1 MSMFKPIAIVGALT
15 ALLHSAAIAEQAP
28 LRIGLVYCF
37 SGPFALAGTEV
48 DAAINLFMKR
58 HGDSVAG
65 RKVEIVRRDTTGPA
79 PDVARRLAGELVTRE
94 KVDILTGIDFT
105 PNAVAIAAVST
116 EAKIPVFSMNGGS
129 SVFLPKAAYGARFS
143 FSVPQQAIP
152 LASWA
157 ANNGIKSIYSLVA
170 DYSPGL
176 DGEKSFQTEFKRAG
190 GKVVGSV
197 RVPLNNP
204 DFGSYL
210 QRIKEA
216 KPDAVFVF
224 LPSGGGDLPV
234 LFLKAFNEAGL
245 PAAGIKIIGTGETDE
260 VSIDA
265 LGDAALGMITASHY
279 SAAHDSELNKTFVR
293 DFEASTGGKL
303 RASFAA
309 VAAYDTMTAIY
320 KLAEAQGGQLDAAK
334 TIELVKGMKLD
345 SPRGTIEIDGSR
357 DIVQTI
363 YIRRVERRNGRLENI
378 EISSVPN
385 VPATE
390 AR

>member
-1 MSMFKPIAIVGALT
+1 MIKTLAITIISASV
-15 ALLHSAAIAEQAP
+15 LLHSAAVAQQAP

-37 SGPFALAGTEV
+37 SGPFAVAGAQV
-48 DAAINLFMKR
+48 DTAINLFMKR
-58 HGDSVAG
+58 HGDVVAG

-94 KVDILTGIDFT
+94 KVDVLTGIDFT

-116 EAKIPVFSMNGGS
+116 EAKIPVFSMNAGS
-129 SVFLPKAAYGARFS
+129 SVFLPKAPYGARFS
-143 FSVPQQAIP
+143 FSVPQLAVP
-152 LASWA
+152 LATWA
-157 ANNGIKSIYSLVA
+157 ASNGIKSVYSLVA

-176 DGEKSFQTEFKRAG
+176 DGEKAFQGEFKRAG
-190 GKVVGSV
+190 GQIVGSV

-210 QRIKEA
+210 QRIKQA

-245 PAAGIKIIGTGETDE
+245 AASGIQIIGTGETDE

-265 LGDAALGMITASHY
+265 LGDAALGMVTASHY
-279 SAAHDSELNKTFVR
+279 SAAHDSELNKAFVR
-293 DFEASTGGKL
+293 DFEASTGGKQ
-303 RASFAA
+303 RVSFAA
-309 VAAYDTMTAIY
+309 VAAYDTMAAIY
-320 KLAEAQGGQLDAAK
+320 KLAEAQGGRLDAEK
-334 TIELVKGMKLD
+334 TVELVKGFKLD
-345 SPRGTIEIDGSR
+345 SPRGPIEIDGSR

-363 YIRRVERRNGRLENI
+363 YIRRVERRDGRLENI
-378 EISSVPN
+378 EFSSIPN

-390 AR
+390 PR

>member
-1 MSMFKPIAIVGALT
+1 MIKISAL
-15 ALLHSAAIAEQAP
+15 AAVLASVLLHSAAVAQQPP
-28 LRIGLVYCF
+28 LRIGLVYSF
-37 SGPFALAGTEV
+37 SGPFALAGAQV

-58 HGDSVAG
+58 HGDVVAG
-65 RKVEIVRRDTTGPA
+65 RKVEIIRRDTTGPA

-116 EAKIPVFSMNGGS
+116 EAKIPVFSMNAGS
-129 SVFLPKAAYGARFS
+129 SVFLPKAPYGARFS
-143 FSVPQQAIP
+143 FSVPQQAVP

-157 ANNGIKSIYSLVA
+157 AGNGIKSVYSLVA

-176 DGEKSFQTEFKRAG
+176 DGEKAFQGEFKRAG
-190 GKVVGSV
+190 GQIVGSV

-216 KPDAVFVF
+216 RPDAVFVF

-245 PAAGIKIIGTGETDE
+245 AASGIKIIGTGETDE

-265 LGDAALGMITASHY
+265 LGDAALGMVTASHY
-279 SAAHDSELNKTFVR
+279 SAAHDSELNKAFVR
-293 DFEASTGGKL
+293 DFEASTGGKQ
-303 RASFAA
+303 RVSFAA
-309 VAAYDTMTAIY
+309 VAAYDTMAAIY
-320 KLAEAQGGQLDAAK
+320 KLVEAQNGRLDAEK
-334 TIELVKGMKLD
+334 TVQLLKGFKLD
-345 SPRGTIEIDGSR
+345 SPRGPIEIDASK

-378 EISSVPN
+378 EFSSIPN

-390 AR
+390 PR

>member
-1 MSMFKPIAIVGALT
+1 MIKRFAITIAAASM
-15 ALLHSAAIAEQAP
+15 LLHSAAVAQQPP
-28 LRIGLVYCF
+28 LRIGLVYSF
-37 SGPFALAGTEV
+37 SGPFALAGAQV

-58 HGDSVAG
+58 YGDVVAG

-116 EAKIPVFSMNGGS
+116 EAKIPVFSMNAGS
-129 SVFLPKAAYGARFS
+129 SVFLPKAPYGARFS
-143 FSVPQQAIP
+143 FSVPQQAVP

-157 ANNGIKSIYSLVA
+157 AGNGIKSVYSLVA

-176 DGEKSFQTEFKRAG
+176 DGEKAFQGEFKRAG
-190 GKVVGSV
+190 GQIVGSV

-216 KPDAVFVF
+216 RPDAVFVF

-245 PAAGIKIIGTGETDE
+245 AASGIKIIGTGETDE

-265 LGDAALGMITASHY
+265 LGDAALGMVTASHY
-279 SAAHDSELNKTFVR
+279 SAAHDSELNKAFVR
-293 DFEASTGGKL
+293 DFEALTGGKQ
-303 RASFAA
+303 RVSFAA
-309 VAAYDTMTAIY
+309 VAAYDTMVAIY
-320 KLAEAQGGQLDAAK
+320 KLVEAQDGRLDAEK
-334 TIELVKGMKLD
+334 TVQLLKGLKLD
-345 SPRGTIEIDGSR
+345 SPRGPIEIDASR

-378 EISSVPN
+378 EFSSIPN

-390 AR
+390 PR

>member
-1 MSMFKPIAIVGALT
+1 MIKSFAIAIVA
-15 ALLHSAAIAEQAP
+15 ASMLLHSAAVAEQPP

-37 SGPFALAGTEV
+37 SGPFALAGAQV
-48 DAAINLFMKR
+48 DAAINLFLKR
-58 HGDSVAG
+58 HGDVVAG

-116 EAKIPVFSMNGGS
+116 EAKIPVFSMNAGS
-129 SVFLPKAAYGARFS
+129 SVFLPKAPYGARFS
-143 FSVPQQAIP
+143 FSVPQLAVP
-152 LASWA
+152 LATWA
-157 ANNGIKSIYSLVA
+157 ASNGIKSVYSLVA

-176 DGEKSFQTEFKRAG
+176 DGEKAFQGEFKRAG
-190 GKVVGSV
+190 GQIVGSV

-245 PAAGIKIIGTGETDE
+245 AASGIKIIGTGETDE
-260 VSIDA
+260 LSIDA
-265 LGDAALGMITASHY
+265 LGDAALGMVTASHY
-279 SAAHDSELNKTFVR
+279 SAAHDSELNKAFVR
-293 DFEASTGGKL
+293 DFETSTGGKQ
-303 RASFAA
+303 RVSFAA
-309 VAAYDTMTAIY
+309 VAAYDTMAAIY
-320 KLAEAQGGQLDAAK
+320 KLAEAQNGRLDAEK
-334 TIELVKGMKLD
+334 TAELVKGLKLD
-345 SPRGTIEIDGSR
+345 SPRGPIAIDASR

-378 EISSVPN
+378 EFSSIAD

-390 AR
+390 PR

>member
-1 MSMFKPIAIVGALT
+1 MIKRLAITIISASV
-15 ALLHSAAIAEQAP
+15 LLHSAAVAEQAP

-37 SGPFALAGTEV
+37 SGPFAVAGAQV

-58 HGDSVAG
+58 HGDVVAG

-105 PNAVAIAAVST
+105 PNAVAIAAIST
-116 EAKIPVFSMNGGS
+116 EAKIPVFSMNAGS
-129 SVFLPKAAYGARFS
+129 SVFLPKAPYGARFS
-143 FSVPQQAIP
+143 FSVPQLAMP

-157 ANNGIKSIYSLVA
+157 AGNGIKSVYSLVA

-176 DGEKSFQTEFKRAG
+176 DGEKAFQSEFKRASG
-190 GKVVGSV
+190 QIVGSV

-245 PAAGIKIIGTGETDE
+245 AASGIKIIGTGETDE

-265 LGDAALGMITASHY
+265 LGDAALGMVTASHY
-279 SAAHDSELNKTFVR
+279 SAAHDSELNKAFVR
-293 DFEASTGGKL
+293 DFEASTGG
-303 RASFAA
+303 RQRVSFAA
-309 VAAYDTMTAIY
+309 VAAYDAMAAIY
-320 KLAEAQGGQLDAAK
+320 KLAEAQGGRLDAEK
-334 TIELVKGMKLD
+334 TAELVKGFKLD
-345 SPRGTIEIDGSR
+345 SPRGPIEIDGSR

-378 EISSVPN
+378 EFSSIPN

-390 AR
+390 PR

>member
-1 MSMFKPIAIVGALT
+1 MIKSLAITIISASV
-15 ALLHSAAIAEQAP
+15 LLHSAAIAQQAP

-37 SGPFALAGTEV
+37 SGPFAVAGAQV

-58 HGDSVAG
+58 HGDVVAG
-65 RKVEIVRRDTTGPA
+65 RKVKIVRRDTTGPA

-116 EAKIPVFSMNGGS
+116 EAKIPVFSMNAGA
-129 SVFLPKAAYGARFS
+129 SVFLPKAPYGARFS
-143 FSVPQQAIP
+143 FSVPQLAAP
-152 LASWA
+152 LATWA
-157 ANNGIKSIYSLVA
+157 AGNGIKSVYSLVA

-176 DGEKSFQTEFKRAG
+176 DAEKAFQGEFKRAG
-190 GKVVGSV
+190 GEIVGSV

-245 PAAGIKIIGTGETDE
+245 AASGIKIIGTGETDE

-265 LGDAALGMITASHY
+265 LGDAALGMVTASHY
-279 SAAHDSELNKTFVR
+279 SAAHDSELNKAFVR
-293 DFEASTGGKL
+293 DFEALTGGKQ
-303 RASFAA
+303 RVSFAA
-309 VAAYDTMTAIY
+309 VAAYDTMAAIY
-320 KLAEAQGGQLDAAK
+320 KLVEAQNGRLDAEK
-334 TIELVKGMKLD
+334 TVQLLKGLKLD
-345 SPRGTIEIDGSR
+345 SPRGLIEIDASR

-378 EISSVPN
+378 EFSSIPN

-390 AR
+390 PR

>member
-1 MSMFKPIAIVGALT
+1 MIKSSALAAILASL
-15 ALLHSAAIAEQAP
+15 LLHSAAVAEQAP

-37 SGPFALAGTEV
+37 SGPFAVAGAQV
-48 DAAINLFMKR
+48 DAAITLFMKR
-58 HGDSVAG
+58 HGDVVAG

-94 KVDILTGIDFT
+94 KVDILTGVDFT
-105 PNAVAIAAVST
+105 PNAVALAAVST
-116 EAKIPVFSMNGGS
+116 EAKIPVFSMNAGS
-129 SVFLPKAAYGARFS
+129 SVFLPKAPYGARFS
-143 FSVPQQAIP
+143 FSVPQLAMP

-157 ANNGIKSIYSLVA
+157 ASNGIKTVYSLVA

-176 DGEKSFQTEFKRAG
+176 DGEKAFQGEFKRAG
-190 GKVVGSV
+190 GLIVGSV

-210 QRIKEA
+210 QRIREA

-245 PAAGIKIIGTGETDE
+245 AASGIKIIGTGETDE

-265 LGDAALGMITASHY
+265 LGDAALGMVTASHY

-293 DFEASTGGKL
+293 DFEASTGGKQ
-303 RASFAA
+303 RVSFAA
-309 VAAYDTMTAIY
+309 VAAYDTMAAIY
-320 KLAEAQGGQLDAAK
+320 KLAEAQGGRLDAEK
-334 TIELVKGMKLD
+334 TAELVKGFKLD
-345 SPRGTIEIDGSR
+345 SPRGPIEIDGSR

-378 EISSVPN
+378 EFSSIPN

-390 AR
+390 PR

>member
-1 MSMFKPIAIVGALT
+1 MIKSSALAAILASL
-15 ALLHSAAIAEQAP
+15 LLHSAAVAQQAP

-37 SGPFALAGTEV
+37 SGPFAVAGAQV

-58 HGDSVAG
+58 HGDVVAG

-116 EAKIPVFSMNGGS
+116 EAKIPVFSMNAGS
-129 SVFLPKAAYGARFS
+129 SVFLPKAPYGARFS
-143 FSVPQQAIP
+143 FSVPQLAVP

-157 ANNGIKSIYSLVA
+157 ASNGIKSVYSLVA

-176 DGEKSFQTEFKRAG
+176 DGEKAFQGEFKRAG
-190 GKVVGSV
+190 GQIVGSV

-216 KPDAVFVF
+216 KPAAVFVF

-245 PAAGIKIIGTGETDE
+245 AASGIKIIGTGETDE
-260 VSIDA
+260 LSIDA
-265 LGDAALGMITASHY
+265 LGEAALGMVTASHY
-279 SAAHDSELNKTFVR
+279 SAAHDSELNKAFVR
-293 DFEASTGGKL
+293 DFEASTGGKQ
-303 RASFAA
+303 RVSFAA
-309 VAAYDTMTAIY
+309 VAAYDTMAAIY
-320 KLAEAQGGQLDAAK
+320 KLAEAQGGRLDAEK
-334 TIELVKGMKLD
+334 TAELVKGFKLD
-345 SPRGTIEIDGSR
+345 SPRGPIEIDGSR

-378 EISSVPN
+378 EFSSIPN

-390 AR
+390 PR

>member
-1 MSMFKPIAIVGALT
+1 MIKSSAL
-15 ALLHSAAIAEQAP
+15 AAVLASVLLHSAAVAQQAP
-28 LRIGLVYCF
+28 LRIGLIYCF
-37 SGPFALAGTEV
+37 SGPFAVAGAQV

-58 HGDSVAG
+58 HGDVVAG

-105 PNAVAIAAVST
+105 PNAVALAAVST
-116 EAKIPVFSMNGGS
+116 EAKIPVFSMNAGS
-129 SVFLPKAAYGARFS
+129 SVFLPKAPYGARFS
-143 FSVPQQAIP
+143 FSVPQLAVP

-157 ANNGIKSIYSLVA
+157 ASNGIKSVYSLVA
-170 DYSPGL
+170 DYTPGL
-176 DGEKSFQTEFKRAG
+176 DGEKAFQGEFKRAG
-190 GKVVGSV
+190 GQIVGSV

-245 PAAGIKIIGTGETDE
+245 AASGIKIIGTGETDE

-265 LGDAALGMITASHY
+265 LGDAALGVVTASHY
-279 SAAHDSELNKTFVR
+279 SAAHDSELNKAFVR
-293 DFEASTGGKL
+293 DFEASTGGKQ
-303 RASFAA
+303 RVSFAA
-309 VAAYDTMTAIY
+309 VAAYDTMAAIY
-320 KLAEAQGGQLDAAK
+320 KLAEAQGGRLDAEK
-334 TIELVKGMKLD
+334 TVELVKGFKLD
-345 SPRGTIEIDGSR
+345 SPRGPIEIDGSR

-378 EISSVPN
+378 EFSSIPN

-390 AR
+390 PR

>member
-1 MSMFKPIAIVGALT
+1 MIKSLAITIVSASL
-15 ALLHSAAIAEQAP
+15 LLHSAAAAEQAP

-37 SGPFALAGTEV
+37 SGPFALAGAQV

-58 HGDSVAG
+58 YGDSVAG

-94 KVDILTGIDFT
+94 KVDILTGVDFT
-105 PNAVAIAAVST
+105 PNAVALAAVST
-116 EAKIPVFSMNGGS
+116 EAKIPVFSMNAGA
-129 SVFLPKAAYGARFS
+129 SVFLPKAPYGARFS
-143 FSVPQQAIP
+143 FSVPQLAVP

-157 ANNGIKSIYSLVA
+157 ASSGIKSVYSLVA

-176 DGEKSFQTEFKRAG
+176 DGEKAFQGEFKRG
-190 GKVVGSV
+190 GGQIVGSV

-204 DFGSYL
+204 DFASYL

-245 PAAGIKIIGTGETDE
+245 AASGIKIIGTGETDE
-260 VSIDA
+260 LSIDA
-265 LGDAALGMITASHY
+265 LGDAALGMVTASHY
-279 SAAHDSELNKTFVR
+279 SAAHDSELNKAFVR
-293 DFEASTGGKL
+293 DFEAATGGKQ
-303 RASFAA
+303 RVSFAA
-309 VAAYDTMTAIY
+309 VAAYDTMAAIY
-320 KLAEAQGGQLDAAK
+320 KLAEAQGGRLDAEK
-334 TIELVKGMKLD
+334 TAELVKGFKLD
-345 SPRGTIEIDGSR
+345 SPRGPIEIDGSR

-378 EISSVPN
+378 EFSSIPN

-390 AR
+390 PR

>member
-1 MSMFKPIAIVGALT
+1 MIKSSAL
-15 ALLHSAAIAEQAP
+15 AAVLASVLLHSAAVAQQAP
-28 LRIGLVYCF
+28 LRIGLIYCF
-37 SGPFALAGTEV
+37 SGPFAVAGAQV

-58 HGDSVAG
+58 HGDVVAG

-105 PNAVAIAAVST
+105 PNAVALAAVST
-116 EAKIPVFSMNGGS
+116 EAKIPVFSMNAGS
-129 SVFLPKAAYGARFS
+129 SVFLPKAPYGARFS
-143 FSVPQQAIP
+143 FSVPQLAVP

-157 ANNGIKSIYSLVA
+157 ASNGIKSVYSLVA

-176 DGEKSFQTEFKRAG
+176 DGEKAFQGEFKRAG
-190 GKVVGSV
+190 GQIVGSV

-245 PAAGIKIIGTGETDE
+245 AASGIKIIGTGETDE

-265 LGDAALGMITASHY
+265 LGDAALGVVTASHY
-279 SAAHDSELNKTFVR
+279 SAAHDSELNKAFVR
-293 DFEASTGGKL
+293 DFEASTGGKQ
-303 RASFAA
+303 RVSFAA
-309 VAAYDTMTAIY
+309 VAAYDTMAAIY
-320 KLAEAQGGQLDAAK
+320 KLAEAQGGRLDAEK
-334 TIELVKGMKLD
+334 TVELVKGFKLD
-345 SPRGTIEIDGSR
+345 SPRGPIEIDGSR

-378 EISSVPN
+378 EFSSIPN

-390 AR
+390 PR

>member
-1 MSMFKPIAIVGALT
+1 MFKPIAILGIAASV
-15 ALLHSAAIAEQAP
+15 LLPAAAFAEQAP

-37 SGPFALAGTEV
+37 SGPFAQAGAQV

-94 KVDILTGIDFT
+94 KVDILTGVDFT
-105 PNAVAIAAVST
+105 PNAVALAAVST
-116 EAKIPVFSMNGGS
+116 EAKIPVFSMNAGS
-129 SVFLPKAAYGARFS
+129 SVFLPKAPYGARFS

-152 LASWA
+152 LATWA
-157 ANNGIKSIYSLVA
+157 AGNGIKTVYSLVA
-170 DYSPGL
+170 DYSPGV
-176 DGEKSFQTEFKRAG
+176 DGEKAFQTEFKRAG
-190 GKVVGSV
+190 GQIVGTV

-224 LPSGGGDLPV
+224 LPSGGGDLPI
-234 LFLKAFNEAGL
+234 LFLKAFAEAGL

-279 SAAHDSELNKTFVR
+279 SAAHDSELNKAFVH
-293 DFEASTGGKL
+293 DFEASAGGKM
-303 RASFAA
+303 RVSFAA
-309 VAAYDTMTAIY
+309 VAAYDTMAAIY
-320 KLAEAQGGQLDAAK
+320 QLAAAQGGQLDAAK

-345 SPRGTIEIDGSR
+345 SPRGAIEIDGSR

-363 YIRRVERRNGRLENI
+363 YIRRVERRGGRLENI
-378 EISSVPN
+378 EIASIPN

>member
-1 MSMFKPIAIVGALT
+1 MIKISAL
-15 ALLHSAAIAEQAP
+15 AAVLASVLLHSAAVAQQPP
-28 LRIGLVYCF
+28 LRIGLVYSF
-37 SGPFALAGTEV
+37 SGPFALAGAQV

-58 HGDSVAG
+58 HGDVVAG
-65 RKVEIVRRDTTGPA
+65 RKVEIIRRDTTGPA

-116 EAKIPVFSMNGGS
+116 EAKIPVFSMNAGS
-129 SVFLPKAAYGARFS
+129 SVFLPKAPYGARFS
-143 FSVPQQAIP
+143 FSVPQQAVP

-157 ANNGIKSIYSLVA
+157 AGNGIKSVYSLVA

-176 DGEKSFQTEFKRAG
+176 DGEKAFQGEFKRAG
-190 GKVVGSV
+190 GQIVGSV

-216 KPDAVFVF
+216 RPDAVFVF

-245 PAAGIKIIGTGETDE
+245 AASGIKIIGTGETDE

-265 LGDAALGMITASHY
+265 LGDAALGMVTASHY
-279 SAAHDSELNKTFVR
+279 SAAHDSELNKAFVR
-293 DFEASTGGKL
+293 DFEASTGGKQ
-303 RASFAA
+303 RVSFAA
-309 VAAYDTMTAIY
+309 VAAYDTMAAIY
-320 KLAEAQGGQLDAAK
+320 KLVEAQNGRLDPEKTVQL
-334 TIELVKGMKLD
+334 LKGFKLD
-345 SPRGTIEIDGSR
+345 SPRGPIEIDASK

-378 EISSVPN
+378 EFSSIPN

-390 AR
+390 PR

>member
-1 MSMFKPIAIVGALT
+1 MIKISAL
-15 ALLHSAAIAEQAP
+15 AAVLASVLLHSAAVAQQPP
-28 LRIGLVYCF
+28 LRIGLVYSF
-37 SGPFALAGTEV
+37 SGPFALAGAQV

-58 HGDSVAG
+58 HGDVVAG
-65 RKVEIVRRDTTGPA
+65 RKVEIIRRDTTGPA

-116 EAKIPVFSMNGGS
+116 EAKIPVFSMNAGS
-129 SVFLPKAAYGARFS
+129 SVFLPKAPYGARFS
-143 FSVPQQAIP
+143 FSVPQQAVP

-157 ANNGIKSIYSLVA
+157 AGNGIKSVYSLVA

-176 DGEKSFQTEFKRAG
+176 DGEKAFQGEFKRAG
-190 GKVVGSV
+190 GQIVGSV

-216 KPDAVFVF
+216 RPDAVFVF

-245 PAAGIKIIGTGETDE
+245 AASGIKIIGTGETDE

-265 LGDAALGMITASHY
+265 LGDAALGMVTASHY
-279 SAAHDSELNKTFVR
+279 SAAHDSELNKAFVR
-293 DFEASTGGKL
+293 DFEASTGGKQ
-303 RASFAA
+303 RVSFAA
-309 VAAYDTMTAIY
+309 VAAYDTMAAIY
-320 KLAEAQGGQLDAAK
+320 KLVEAQNGRLDPEKTVQL
-334 TIELVKGMKLD
+334 LKGFKLD
-345 SPRGTIEIDGSR
+345 SPRGPIEIDASKH
-357 DIVQTI
+357 IVQTI

-378 EISSVPN
+378 EFSSIPN

-390 AR
+390 PR

>member
-1 MSMFKPIAIVGALT
+1 MIKRFAITVVA
-15 ALLHSAAIAEQAP
+15 ASVLLHSAAVAQQAP
-28 LRIGLVYCF
+28 LRIGLIYCF
-37 SGPFALAGTEV
+37 SGPFALAGAQV

-58 HGDSVAG
+58 HGDVVAG

-116 EAKIPVFSMNGGS
+116 EAKIPVFSMNAGS
-129 SVFLPKAAYGARFS
+129 SVFLPKAPYGARFS
-143 FSVPQQAIP
+143 FSVPQLAVP

-157 ANNGIKSIYSLVA
+157 AGNGIKSVYSLVA

-176 DGEKSFQTEFKRAG
+176 DGEKAFQGEFKRAG
-190 GKVVGSV
+190 GQIVGSV

-216 KPDAVFVF
+216 KPDAVFV
-224 LPSGGGDLPV
+224 
-234 LFLKAFNEAGL
+234 
-245 PAAGIKIIGTGETDE
+245 
-260 VSIDA
+260 SIDA
-265 LGDAALGMITASHY
+265 LGDAALGMVTASHY
-279 SAAHDSELNKTFVR
+279 SAAHDSELNKAFVR
-293 DFEASTGGKL
+293 DFEALAGGKQ
-303 RASFAA
+303 RVSFAA
-309 VAAYDTMTAIY
+309 VAAYDTMAAIY
-320 KLAEAQGGQLDAAK
+320 KLAEAQGGRLDAEK
-334 TIELVKGMKLD
+334 TAELVKGLKLD
-345 SPRGTIEIDGSR
+345 SPRGPIAIDASR

-378 EISSVPN
+378 EFSSIPN

-390 AR
+390 PR

>member
-1 MSMFKPIAIVGALT
+1 MIKSSALAAILASL
-15 ALLHSAAIAEQAP
+15 LLHSAAVAQQAP

-37 SGPFALAGTEV
+37 SGPFAVAGAQV

-58 HGDSVAG
+58 HGDVVAG

-116 EAKIPVFSMNGGS
+116 EAKIPVFSMNAGS
-129 SVFLPKAAYGARFS
+129 SVFLPKAPYGARFS
-143 FSVPQQAIP
+143 FSVPQLAVP

-157 ANNGIKSIYSLVA
+157 ASNGIKSVYSLVA

-176 DGEKSFQTEFKRAG
+176 DGEKAFQGEFKRAG
-190 GKVVGSV
+190 GQIVGSV

-245 PAAGIKIIGTGETDE
+245 AASGIKIIGTGETDE
-260 VSIDA
+260 LSIDA
-265 LGDAALGMITASHY
+265 LGEAALGMVTASHY
-279 SAAHDSELNKTFVR
+279 SAAHDSELNKAFVR
-293 DFEASTGGKL
+293 DFEAPTSGKQ
-303 RASFAA
+303 RVSFAA
-309 VAAYDTMTAIY
+309 VAAYDTMAAIY
-320 KLAEAQGGQLDAAK
+320 KLAEAQGGRLDAEK
-334 TIELVKGMKLD
+334 TAELVKGFKLD
-345 SPRGTIEIDGSR
+345 SPRGPIEIDGSR

-378 EISSVPN
+378 EFSSIPN

-390 AR
+390 PR

>member
-1 MSMFKPIAIVGALT
+1 MIKRFAMTIAAASM
-15 ALLHSAAIAEQAP
+15 LLHSAAAAQQPP
-28 LRIGLVYCF
+28 LRIGLVYSF
-37 SGPFALAGTEV
+37 SGPFALAGAQV

-58 HGDSVAG
+58 HGDVVAG

-116 EAKIPVFSMNGGS
+116 EAKIPVFSMNAGS
-129 SVFLPKAAYGARFS
+129 SVFLPKAPYGARFS
-143 FSVPQQAIP
+143 FSVPQQAVP

-157 ANNGIKSIYSLVA
+157 ACNGIKSVYSLVA

-176 DGEKSFQTEFKRAG
+176 DGEKAFQGEFKRAG
-190 GKVVGSV
+190 GQIVGSV

-216 KPDAVFVF
+216 RPDAVFVF

-245 PAAGIKIIGTGETDE
+245 AASGIKIIGTGETDE

-265 LGDAALGMITASHY
+265 LGDAALGMVTASHY
-279 SAAHDSELNKTFVR
+279 SAAHDSELNKAFVR
-293 DFEASTGGKL
+293 DFEALTGGKQ
-303 RASFAA
+303 RVSFAA
-309 VAAYDTMTAIY
+309 VAAYDTMAAIY
-320 KLAEAQGGQLDAAK
+320 KLVEAQGGRLDAEK
-334 TIELVKGMKLD
+334 TAELVKGLKLD
-345 SPRGTIEIDGSR
+345 SPRGPIEIDGSR

-378 EISSVPN
+378 EFSSVPN

-390 AR
+390 PR

>member
-1 MSMFKPIAIVGALT
+1 MIKSSAL
-15 ALLHSAAIAEQAP
+15 AAVLASVLLHSAAVAEQAP

-37 SGPFALAGTEV
+37 SGPFALAGAQV

-58 HGDSVAG
+58 HGDVVAG

-94 KVDILTGIDFT
+94 KVDVLTGIDFT

-116 EAKIPVFSMNGGS
+116 EAKIPVFSMNAGS
-129 SVFLPKAAYGARFS
+129 SVFLPKAPYGARFS
-143 FSVPQQAIP
+143 FSVPQQAVP

-157 ANNGIKSIYSLVA
+157 ASNGIKSVYSLVA

-176 DGEKSFQTEFKRAG
+176 DGEKAFQGEFKRAG
-190 GKVVGSV
+190 GQIVGSV
-197 RVPLNNP
+197 RIPLNNP

-245 PAAGIKIIGTGETDE
+245 AASGIKIIGTGETDE

-265 LGDAALGMITASHY
+265 LGDAALGMVTASHY
-279 SAAHDSELNKTFVR
+279 SAAHDSELNKAFVR
-293 DFEASTGGKL
+293 DFEASTGGKQ
-303 RASFAA
+303 RVSFAA
-309 VAAYDTMTAIY
+309 VAAYDTMAAIY
-320 KLAEAQGGQLDAAK
+320 KLAEAQGGRLDAEK
-334 TIELVKGMKLD
+334 TVELVKGFKLD
-345 SPRGTIEIDGSR
+345 SPRGPIEIDGSR

-363 YIRRVERRNGRLENI
+363 YIRRVERRDGRLENI
-378 EISSVPN
+378 EFSSIPN

-390 AR
+390 PR

>member
-1 MSMFKPIAIVGALT
+1 MIKRLAITIISASV
-15 ALLHSAAIAEQAP
+15 LLHSAAVAEQAP

-37 SGPFALAGTEV
+37 SGPFAVAGAQV

-58 HGDSVAG
+58 HGDVVAG

-105 PNAVAIAAVST
+105 PNAVAIAAIST
-116 EAKIPVFSMNGGS
+116 EAKIPVFSMNAGS
-129 SVFLPKAAYGARFS
+129 SVFLPKAPYGARFS
-143 FSVPQQAIP
+143 FSVPQLAMP

-157 ANNGIKSIYSLVA
+157 AGNGIKSVYTLVA

-176 DGEKSFQTEFKRAG
+176 DGEKAFQGEFKRAG
-190 GKVVGSV
+190 GQIVGSV

-234 LFLKAFNEAGL
+234 LFLKAFNAAGL
-245 PAAGIKIIGTGETDE
+245 AASGIKIIGTGETDE

-265 LGDAALGMITASHY
+265 LGDAALGMVTASHY
-279 SAAHDSELNKTFVR
+279 SAAHDSELNKAFVR
-293 DFEASTGGKL
+293 DFEASTGG
-303 RASFAA
+303 RQRVSFAA
-309 VAAYDTMTAIY
+309 VAAYDAMAAIY
-320 KLAEAQGGQLDAAK
+320 KLAEAQGGRLDAEK
-334 TIELVKGMKLD
+334 TAELVKGFKLD
-345 SPRGTIEIDGSR
+345 SPRGPIEIDGSR

-378 EISSVPN
+378 EFSSIPN

-390 AR
+390 PR

>member
-1 MSMFKPIAIVGALT
+1 MIKSLAITVVSASL
-15 ALLHSAAIAEQAP
+15 LLHSAAVAEQAP

-37 SGPFALAGTEV
+37 SGPFALAGAQV
-48 DAAINLFMKR
+48 DAAINLFIKR

-94 KVDILTGIDFT
+94 KVDILTGVDFT
-105 PNAVAIAAVST
+105 PNAVALAAVST
-116 EAKIPVFSMNGGS
+116 EAKIPVFSMNAGAG
-129 SVFLPKAAYGARFS
+129 VFLPKTPYGARFS
-143 FSVPQQAIP
+143 FSVPQLAVP

-157 ANNGIKSIYSLVA
+157 ASNGIKSVYSLVA

-176 DGEKSFQTEFKRAG
+176 DGERAFQGEFKRAG
-190 GKVVGSV
+190 GQIVGSV

-245 PAAGIKIIGTGETDE
+245 AASGIKIIGTGETDE

-265 LGDAALGMITASHY
+265 LGDAALGMVTASHY
-279 SAAHDSELNKTFVR
+279 SAAHDSELNKAFVR
-293 DFEASTGGKL
+293 DFEASTGGKQ
-303 RASFAA
+303 RVSFAA
-309 VAAYDTMTAIY
+309 VAAYDTMAAIY
-320 KLAEAQGGQLDAAK
+320 KLAEAQGGRLDAEK
-334 TIELVKGMKLD
+334 TAELVKGFKLD
-345 SPRGTIEIDGSR
+345 SPRGPIEIDGSR

-378 EISSVPN
+378 EFSSIPN

-390 AR
+390 PR

>member
-1 MSMFKPIAIVGALT
+1 MIKSFAMTIVA
-15 ALLHSAAIAEQAP
+15 ASVLLHSAAVAQQAP

-37 SGPFALAGTEV
+37 SGPFALAGAQV

-58 HGDSVAG
+58 HGDVVAG

-116 EAKIPVFSMNGGS
+116 EAKIPVFSMNAGS
-129 SVFLPKAAYGARFS
+129 SVFLPKAPYGARFS
-143 FSVPQQAIP
+143 FSVPQLAVP

-157 ANNGIKSIYSLVA
+157 ASNGIKSVYSLVA

-176 DGEKSFQTEFKRAG
+176 DGEKAFQGEFKRAG
-190 GKVVGSV
+190 GQIVGSV

-245 PAAGIKIIGTGETDE
+245 AASGIKIIGTGETDE

-265 LGDAALGMITASHY
+265 LGDAALGMVTASHY
-279 SAAHDSELNKTFVR
+279 SAAHDSELNKAFVR

-303 RASFAA
+303 RVSFAA
-309 VAAYDTMTAIY
+309 VAAYDTMAAIY
-320 KLAEAQGGQLDAAK
+320 KLAEAQNGRLDAEK
-334 TIELVKGMKLD
+334 TTELVKGFKLD
-345 SPRGTIEIDGSR
+345 SPRGPIEIDGSR

-378 EISSVPN
+378 EFSSVPD

-390 AR
+390 PR

>member
-1 MSMFKPIAIVGALT
+1 MIKRFAITVVA
-15 ALLHSAAIAEQAP
+15 ASVLLHSAAVAQQAP

-37 SGPFALAGTEV
+37 SGPFALAGAQV

-58 HGDSVAG
+58 HGDVVAG

-94 KVDILTGIDFT
+94 KVDVLTGIDFT

-116 EAKIPVFSMNGGS
+116 EAKIPVFSMNAGS
-129 SVFLPKAAYGARFS
+129 SVFLPKAPYGARFS
-143 FSVPQQAIP
+143 FSVPQLAVP
-152 LASWA
+152 LATWA
-157 ANNGIKSIYSLVA
+157 ASNGIKSVYSLVA

-176 DGEKSFQTEFKRAG
+176 DGEKAFQGEFKHAG
-190 GKVVGSV
+190 GQIVGSV

-245 PAAGIKIIGTGETDE
+245 AASGIKIIGTGETDE

-265 LGDAALGMITASHY
+265 LGDAALGMVTASHY
-279 SAAHDSELNKTFVR
+279 SAAHDSELNKAFVR
-293 DFEASTGGKL
+293 DFEASTGGKQ
-303 RASFAA
+303 RVSFAA
-309 VAAYDTMTAIY
+309 VAAYDTMAAIY
-320 KLAEAQGGQLDAAK
+320 KLAEAQGGRLDAEK
-334 TIELVKGMKLD
+334 TAELVKGFKLD
-345 SPRGTIEIDGSR
+345 SPRGPIEIDGSR

-378 EISSVPN
+378 EFSSIPS

-390 AR
+390 PR

>member
-1 MSMFKPIAIVGALT
+1 MIKSSALAAILASL
-15 ALLHSAAIAEQAP
+15 LLHSAAVAQQAP

-37 SGPFALAGTEV
+37 SGPFAVAGAQV

-58 HGDSVAG
+58 HGDVVAG

-116 EAKIPVFSMNGGS
+116 EAKIPVFSMNAGS
-129 SVFLPKAAYGARFS
+129 SVFLPKAPYGARFS
-143 FSVPQQAIP
+143 FSVPQLAVP

-157 ANNGIKSIYSLVA
+157 ASNGIKSVYSLVA

-176 DGEKSFQTEFKRAG
+176 DGEKAFQGEFKRAG
-190 GKVVGSV
+190 GQIVGSV

-245 PAAGIKIIGTGETDE
+245 AASGIKIIGTGETDE
-260 VSIDA
+260 LSIDA
-265 LGDAALGMITASHY
+265 LGEAALGMVTASHY
-279 SAAHDSELNKTFVR
+279 SAAHDSELNKAFVR
-293 DFEASTGGKL
+293 DFEASTGGKQ
-303 RASFAA
+303 RVSFAA
-309 VAAYDTMTAIY
+309 VAAYDTMAAIY
-320 KLAEAQGGQLDAAK
+320 KLAEAQGGRLDAEK
-334 TIELVKGMKLD
+334 TAELVKGFKLD
-345 SPRGTIEIDGSR
+345 SPRGPIEIDGSR

-378 EISSVPN
+378 EFSSIPN

-390 AR
+390 PR

>member
-1 MSMFKPIAIVGALT
+1 MIKSSALV
-15 ALLHSAAIAEQAP
+15 AVLASVLLHSAAAAEQAP

-37 SGPFALAGTEV
+37 SGPFALAGAQV

-58 HGDSVAG
+58 HGNVVAG

-116 EAKIPVFSMNGGS
+116 EARIPVFSMNAGS
-129 SVFLPKAAYGARFS
+129 SVFLPKAPYGARFS
-143 FSVPQQAIP
+143 FSVPQLAVP
-152 LASWA
+152 LATWA
-157 ANNGIKSIYSLVA
+157 ASNGIKSVYSLVA

-176 DGEKSFQTEFKRAG
+176 DGEKAFQGEFKRAG
-190 GKVVGSV
+190 GQIVGSV

-234 LFLKAFNEAGL
+234 LCLKAFNEAGL
-245 PAAGIKIIGTGETDE
+245 AASGIKIIGTGETDE

-265 LGDAALGMITASHY
+265 LGDAALGMVTASHY
-279 SAAHDSELNKTFVR
+279 SAAHDSELNKAFVR
-293 DFEASTGGKL
+293 DFEASTGGKQ
-303 RASFAA
+303 RVSFAA
-309 VAAYDTMTAIY
+309 VAAYDTMAAIY
-320 KLAEAQGGQLDAAK
+320 KLAEAQGGRLDAEK
-334 TIELVKGMKLD
+334 TVELVKGFKLD
-345 SPRGTIEIDGSR
+345 SPRGPIEIDGSR

-378 EISSVPN
+378 EFSSIPN

-390 AR
+390 PR

>member
-1 MSMFKPIAIVGALT
+1 MIKRFAVTIAAASM
-15 ALLHSAAIAEQAP
+15 LLHSAAVAQQPP
-28 LRIGLVYCF
+28 LRIGLVYSF
-37 SGPFALAGTEV
+37 SGPFALAGAQV

-58 HGDSVAG
+58 HGDVVAG

-116 EAKIPVFSMNGGS
+116 EAKIPVFSMNAGS
-129 SVFLPKAAYGARFS
+129 SVFLPKAPYGARFS
-143 FSVPQQAIP
+143 FSVPQQAVP

-157 ANNGIKSIYSLVA
+157 AGNGIKSVYSLVA

-176 DGEKSFQTEFKRAG
+176 DGEKAFQGEFKRAG
-190 GKVVGSV
+190 GQIVGSV

-216 KPDAVFVF
+216 RPDAVFVF

-245 PAAGIKIIGTGETDE
+245 AASGIKIIGTGETDE

-265 LGDAALGMITASHY
+265 LGDAALGMVTASHY
-279 SAAHDSELNKTFVR
+279 SAAHDSELNKAFVR
-293 DFEASTGGKL
+293 DFEALTGGKQ
-303 RASFAA
+303 RVSFAA
-309 VAAYDTMTAIY
+309 VAAYDTMAAIY
-320 KLAEAQGGQLDAAK
+320 KLVEAQDGRLDAEK
-334 TIELVKGMKLD
+334 TVQLLKGLKLD
-345 SPRGTIEIDGSR
+345 SPRGPIEIDASR

-378 EISSVPN
+378 EFSSIPN

-390 AR
+390 PR

>member
-1 MSMFKPIAIVGALT
+1 MIKSFAMTIVA
-15 ALLHSAAIAEQAP
+15 ASVLLHSAAVAQQAP

-37 SGPFALAGTEV
+37 SGPFALAGAQV

-58 HGDSVAG
+58 HGDVVAG

-116 EAKIPVFSMNGGS
+116 EAKIPVFSMNAGS
-129 SVFLPKAAYGARFS
+129 SVFLPKAPYGARFS
-143 FSVPQQAIP
+143 FSVPQLAVP
-152 LASWA
+152 LATWA
-157 ANNGIKSIYSLVA
+157 ASNGIKSVYSLVA

-176 DGEKSFQTEFKRAG
+176 DGEKAFQGEFKHAG
-190 GKVVGSV
+190 GQIVGSV

-245 PAAGIKIIGTGETDE
+245 AASGIKIIGTGETDE

-265 LGDAALGMITASHY
+265 LGDAALGMVTASHY
-279 SAAHDSELNKTFVR
+279 SAAHDSELNKAFVR
-293 DFEASTGGKL
+293 DFEASTGGKQ
-303 RASFAA
+303 RVSFAA
-309 VAAYDTMTAIY
+309 VAAYDTMAAIY
-320 KLAEAQGGQLDAAK
+320 KLAEAQGGRLDAEK
-334 TIELVKGMKLD
+334 TTELVKGFKLD
-345 SPRGTIEIDGSR
+345 SPRGPIEIDGSR

-378 EISSVPN
+378 EFSSIPN

-390 AR
+390 PR

>member
-1 MSMFKPIAIVGALT
+1 MIKRFAITVVA
-15 ALLHSAAIAEQAP
+15 ASVLLHSAAVAQQAP

-37 SGPFALAGTEV
+37 SGPFALAGAQV

-58 HGDSVAG
+58 HGDVVAG

-116 EAKIPVFSMNGGS
+116 EAKIPVFSMNAGS
-129 SVFLPKAAYGARFS
+129 SVFLPKAPYGARFS
-143 FSVPQQAIP
+143 FSVPQLAVP

-157 ANNGIKSIYSLVA
+157 AGNGIKSVYSLVA

-176 DGEKSFQTEFKRAG
+176 DGEKAFQGEFKRAG
-190 GKVVGSV
+190 GQIVGSV

-245 PAAGIKIIGTGETDE
+245 AASGIKIIGTGETDE

-265 LGDAALGMITASHY
+265 LGDAALGMVTASHY
-279 SAAHDSELNKTFVR
+279 SAAHDSELNKAFVR
-293 DFEASTGGKL
+293 DFEALAGGKQ
-303 RASFAA
+303 RVSFAA
-309 VAAYDTMTAIY
+309 VAAYDTMAAIY
-320 KLAEAQGGQLDAAK
+320 KLAEAQGGRLDAEK
-334 TIELVKGMKLD
+334 TAELVKGLKLD
-345 SPRGTIEIDGSR
+345 SPRGPIAIDGSR

-378 EISSVPN
+378 EFSSIPN
-385 VPATE
+385 VPAAE
-390 AR
+390 PR

>member
-1 MSMFKPIAIVGALT
+1 MIKSSALAAILATL
-15 ALLHSAAIAEQAP
+15 LLHSAAVAQQAP

-37 SGPFALAGTEV
+37 SGPFALAGAQV

-58 HGDSVAG
+58 HGDVVAG

-116 EAKIPVFSMNGGS
+116 EAKIPVFSMNAGS
-129 SVFLPKAAYGARFS
+129 SVFLPKAPYGARFS
-143 FSVPQQAIP
+143 FSVPQLAVP
-152 LASWA
+152 LATWA
-157 ANNGIKSIYSLVA
+157 ASNGIKSVYSLVA

-176 DGEKSFQTEFKRAG
+176 DGEKAFQGEFKRAG
-190 GKVVGSV
+190 GQIVGSV

-245 PAAGIKIIGTGETDE
+245 AASGIKIIGTGETDE

-265 LGDAALGMITASHY
+265 LGDAALGMVTASHY
-279 SAAHDSELNKTFVR
+279 SAAHDSELNKAFVR
-293 DFEASTGGKL
+293 DFETLAGGKQ
-303 RASFAA
+303 RVSFAA
-309 VAAYDTMTAIY
+309 VAAYDTMAAIY
-320 KLAEAQGGQLDAAK
+320 KLAEAQGGRLDAEK
-334 TIELVKGMKLD
+334 TAELVKGLKLD
-345 SPRGTIEIDGSR
+345 SPRGPIAIDGSR

-378 EISSVPN
+378 EFSSIPN

-390 AR
+390 PR